1 MKIVKPSVKK
11 IEFTDRIQQIGYAAS
26 ICYASNKQGTIE
38 WLEDLWKSG
47 HKSVFRHGTR
57 YYIIPSYMI
66 NSYIKYSLKFSPYC
80 GFYED
85 EHNQKIFVS
94 INEQYYIEH
103 PYLRNYNVF
112 ECNELN
118 FICKAKEIKKE
129 KEIKKLIRVTF
140 EIVTQISTSRELNRV
155 SPNNICE
162 QSTRYCNFSKDKFG
176 NEITIC
182 QPHWFDILQGK
193 KEISITRDAFFKDYL
208 KVEIIEEKYLLSSF
222 ILSYFASL
230 FSAEEFYIKSTQN
243 GILPQDARGLLP
255 LDTAT
260 KCIYTYRI
268 EEFEN
273 IINLRYYGITGSPH
287 PNAKIIVE
295 QIKNMIEEKYEIK
308 FNKNNN

>member
-11 IEFTDRIQQIGYAAS
+11 IEFTDRVQQIGYAAS
-26 ICYASNKQGTIE
+26 ICYASNKQGTVE
-38 WLEDLWKSG
+38 WLENLWKSG

-57 YYIIPSYMI
+57 YYVIPSNI
-66 NSYIKYSLKFSPYC
+66 LNDYIKYELKFSPYC
-80 GFYED
+80 GYYEN
-85 EHNQKIFVS
+85 EEVQQIFVS

-103 PYLRNYNVF
+103 PYMRNFAAF
-112 ECNELN
+112 EVNELN
-118 FICKAKEIKKE
+118 FLHEAKNIDDYDYNKVFH
-129 KEIKKLIRVTF
+129 LIRVTF

-193 KEISITRDAFFKDYL
+193 EEISITRDVFFKDYE
-208 KVEIIEEKYLLSSF
+208 KIEIIEEKYLPSSF

-243 GILPQDARGLLP
+243 GILAQDARGLLP

-268 EEFEN
+268 EEWEHF
-273 IINLRYYGITGSPH
+273 IDLRYKGITGIPH
-287 PNAKIIVE
+287 PNAK
-295 QIKNMIEEKYEIK
+295 MIGALIANELKIY
-308 FNKNNN
+308 